1 MLASKSIAAGGDTMS
16 TSAFVEGQ
24 PFPEADRIVNFPQL
38 HLVPRVDYQWAEQLY
53 QIGDITAV
61 VAVYK
66 NIPQYLQDELNQLIS
81 ETYRKKLLTVPF
93 LEASLMLL
101 GSGVLPEFRALS
113 EWSQQFCPAK
123 RLEFEQQKAIDFVSS
138 RNSNDIVVMVLR
150 SDKLIAT
157 MTLFPFNNKYEI
169 PSLSYL
175 EVDPSF
181 ELLPDVPAL
190 EVGRLAKT
198 TCNGYHL
205 DEPENSFI
213 DMASMAAAFIVSE
226 LFVSKNGLLS
236 DSESFICGDTHGTLI
251 ASLKRFFPLTVFDS
265 RINPNM
271 LHSDSDV
278 RGMSIYFIQ
287 RQVLGSFECADDL
300 LAAIQKVADC
310 NPDIAHRIGTLLDAG
325 LNRLGV
331 ASIHQFDPK
340 RFRVHFFHFPFH
352 HPKTEKGLLRMEQMM
367 QWMTSRP
374 GRPKRLLN

>member
-1 MLASKSIAAGGDTMS
+1 MLAAKSIGAGNDTMS
-16 TSAFVEGQ
+16 TGTFAESRPYPDVNHRKTYPHL
-24 PFPEADRIVNFPQL
+24 PFASRENY
-38 HLVPRVDYQWAEQLY
+38 HWAEQLY
-53 QIGDITAV
+53 TTADITAV
-61 VAVYK
+61 VAIYK
-66 NIPQYLQDELNQLIS
+66 NIPAYLQEKLNQLIS

-93 LEASLMLL
+93 LEASLLL
-101 GSGVLPEFRALS
+101 LDSGVLPEFRALR
-113 EWSQQFCPAK
+113 EQSQQFCPAN
-123 RLEFEQQKAIDFVSS
+123 RLKFEQQKAIDFVTS
-138 RNSNDIVVMVLR
+138 RDPNDIVVMVLR

-157 MTLFPFNNKYEI
+157 MTLFPFNSKYEI

-181 ELLPDVPAL
+181 EQLPDVPAL

-198 TCNGYHL
+198 TCNGYQL
-205 DEPENSFI
+205 DEPENSFV
-213 DMASMAAAFIVSE
+213 DMACMAAAFIVSE

-265 RINPNM
+265 RINPEM
-271 LHSDSDV
+271 LHNDSDV

-287 RQVLGSFECADDL
+287 RQVLGFFECADDL

-310 NPDIAHRIGTLLDAG
+310 NPDMAHRIGTLLDMG
-325 LNRLGV
+325 LDRLGV
-331 ASIHQFDPK
+331 TSIHEFDPK

-352 HPKTEKGLLRMEQMM
+352 HPKTEKGLLRMEQMV

-374 GRPKRLLN
+374 GRPQRLLN